1 MEKENMIDFIDFGIY
16 KGEPIKWRVLKQ
28 DEKTLLLITDRIID
42 AIPYNINEKVET
54 TWEKSSLRK
63 WLNNDF
69 FNSAFSHEEKT
80 DIIECD
86 VQAENNPLYSTNPG
100 NSTNDKVFILSINQ
114 AERLFDGE
122 NARKT
127 CGTNSAVENG
137 LFEDSE
143 HNSWW
148 WLRSPGEHGRSTAVV
163 HSNGV
168 VLNHGIPVFYSSGG
182 VRPAIWIKR

>member
-42 AIPYNINEKVET
+42 TVPYNVNEKTDT

-63 WLNNDF
+63 WLNNEF
-69 FNSAFSHEEKT
+69 FNSAFSYEEKM

-86 VQAENNPLYSTNPG
+86 VQAESNPLYSTNPG

-114 AERLFDGE
+114 AEQLFEGE
-122 NARKT
+122 NIRKT
-127 CGTNSAVENG
+127 SGTNSAVEKG

-148 WLRSPGEHGRSTAVV
+148 WLRYPGEHGRSTAVV